1 MNSNQFNTANYENE
15 LEIKRQK
22 LKDLFKDHTDLEIE
36 VFASAPSHYRMRS
49 EFRVWH
55 DGEDLYYYMFDKVQ
69 DQKVRTEQ
77 FLPASILINQMM
89 SALMEELKP
98 NRILRHK
105 LFQVDFLSTQSGEI
119 LVSLLY
125 HRQLDNEWISV
136 AKLLKEKLSKKF
148 KMNLIGRARKQKIDL
163 DHDFVIEEL
172 QIHGKKLIYKQ
183 VE

>member
-77 FLPASILINQMM
+77 FLPARAEKHQIPNIS
-89 SALMEELKP
+89 LKP
-98 NRILRHK
+98 
-105 LFQVDFLSTQSGEI
+105 
-119 LVSLLY
+119 LLPSS
-125 HRQLDNEWISV
+125 R
-136 AKLLKEKLSKKF
+136 
-148 KMNLIGRARKQKIDL
+148 
-163 DHDFVIEEL
+163 
-172 QIHGKKLIYKQ
+172 
-183 VE
+183 